1 MDSLFWRTQLA
12 CYLSAKTICTHKID
26 LHTDL
31 ITYNYFQGKLS
42 ETWTDVTKAA
52 IGEAIL
58 AVTKMEESLRQN
70 QAFMKTPTVS
80 FLSTERVLYKCII
93 PGNLMY

>member
-1 MDSLFWRTQLA
+1 ML
-12 CYLSAKTICTHKID
+12 
-26 LHTDL
+26 
-31 ITYNYFQGKLS
+31 FQGKLS

-58 AVTKMEESLRQN
+58 AATKMEESQRQP

-80 FLSTERVLYKCII
+80 LKFKMESNFLSVKMKHLRIL
-93 PGNLMY
+93 GS

>member
-1 MDSLFWRTQLA
+1 MSGLIVLAYSTCMLAECQNNSTTQNISPYKSNN
-12 CYLSAKTICTHKID
+12 C
-26 LHTDL
+26 
-31 ITYNYFQGKLS
+31 FQGKLS

-70 QAFMKTPTVS
+70 QAFMKTPTVG
-80 FLSTERVLYKCII
+80 FIFIETFIHV
-93 PGNLMY
+93 